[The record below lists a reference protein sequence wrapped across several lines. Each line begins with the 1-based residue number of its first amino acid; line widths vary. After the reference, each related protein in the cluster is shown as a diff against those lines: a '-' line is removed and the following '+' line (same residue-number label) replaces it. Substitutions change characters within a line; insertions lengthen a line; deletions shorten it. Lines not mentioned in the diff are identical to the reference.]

1 MKKMKNIIFLISG
14 LFLLSGCAESF
25 LDSDLQNIVTDDTIA
40 ALAEESPEALLNV
53 ANSFDIGTI
62 NSMRTFD
69 VAKTGGWHS
78 DFGQKSID
86 IMMDLMS
93 NDMIDS
99 NNGWWYDDVYKFT
112 GRTQEAGTESNLI
125 WNYYY
130 EIIKGANQTI
140 LLVGNLDQGVLT
152 QDLKYVLARSKV
164 VRGLAYLQLIQIYQK
179 GNPAMSDAGVPII
192 DPNADVVNGPGFGR
206 LTVQDVYN
214 QIENDLFEGYTE
226 LDGYTRAD
234 KTSINR
240 EVAAGFLARFYL
252 LLKNYP
258 LAVKYAEIAKSGASL
273 DGSKLTDGFQHIS
286 NSEWLW
292 GADLNGDTST
302 YYASFFA
309 QMQSFSP
316 IYYAANNVTPGYTGQ
331 LGHHRTVDVRLYNEV
346 SNTDIRKNWFGP
358 DNGNIFR
365 PKTGQIYNYKFY
377 DDTFFEADYVYMR
390 VAEMYLIIAEAKA
403 ASGNDDDGAA
413 QSLYD
418 LISTRD
424 SAYTKSTNTGNDL
437 LDEIK
442 KHRRIELWGEG
453 FGLLDMKRWGVGL
466 TRVFS
471 GSTHPNDPASYYNI
485 PAGDPRFT
493 FQIPESE
500 INLNDAIDQ
509 ADQNQ

>member
-1 MKKMKNIIFLISG
+1 MKNLSLLILGLLLIS
-14 LFLLSGCAESF
+14 SCSDSF
-25 LDSDLQNIVTDDTIA
+25 LESDLKNIVTDDTIA

-53 ANSFDIGTI
+53 ANSFDVGTI
-62 NSMRTFD
+62 NSMRTFN

-78 DFGQKSID
+78 DYGQKSID

-112 GRTQEAGTESNLI
+112 GRTQESGTESNLI

-140 LLVGNLDQGVLT
+140 LLIGNLDQSVLT
-152 QDLKYVLARSKV
+152 DDLTYVLARSKV

-179 GNPAMSDAGVPII
+179 GNPSMSDAGVPII
-192 DPNADVVNGPGFGR
+192 DPNADVINGPGFGR
-206 LTVQDVYN
+206 MTVQDVYN
-214 QIENDLFEGYTE
+214 QIENDLFEGYTD

-234 KTSINR
+234 KTSVNR
-240 EVAAGFLARFYL
+240 EVAAGLLARFYL
-252 LLKNYP
+252 LTKNYP
-258 LAVKYAEIAKSGASL
+258 KAITYAEIAKSGGSL
-273 DGSKLTDGFQHIS
+273 AGSQLTDGFQHIS
-286 NSEWLW
+286 NPEWLW
-292 GADLNGDTST
+292 GADLNSDTTS

-309 QMQSFSP
+309 QMQSYSP
-316 IYYAANNVTPGYTGQ
+316 AYFATNGVTPGYTGQ
-331 LGHHRTVDVRLYNEV
+331 LGHHRTVDIRLYNDV
-346 SNTDIRKNWFGP
+346 SSTDIRKKWFGP
-358 DNGNIFR
+358 DNGDIFK
-365 PKTGQIYNYKFY
+365 PKPGQIYNYKFY

-403 ASGNDDDGAA
+403 ASGNDDNGAA

-424 SAYTKSTNTGNDL
+424 SAYTLSSNTGNDL

-509 ADQNQ
+509 SEQNQ